1 MIRRLLFYLYM
12 DDVLTLVPW
21 WSDVLFFEED
31 VKHISSNAFTGNA
44 SFCPLLAISLSM
56 CTTWL
61 QPTVYFTRSLYTWI
75 YSLAIFSAENLFTFS
90 RPFSIRWL

>member
-1 MIRRLLFYLYM
+1 M

-44 SFCPLLAISLSM
+44 SFCPLLAISLIGSYCFNM
-56 CTTWL
+56 GDAVVHAAAEIILVTGL
-61 QPTVYFTRSLYTWI
+61 ENYTESTI
-75 YSLAIFSAENLFTFS
+75 T
-90 RPFSIRWL
+90 